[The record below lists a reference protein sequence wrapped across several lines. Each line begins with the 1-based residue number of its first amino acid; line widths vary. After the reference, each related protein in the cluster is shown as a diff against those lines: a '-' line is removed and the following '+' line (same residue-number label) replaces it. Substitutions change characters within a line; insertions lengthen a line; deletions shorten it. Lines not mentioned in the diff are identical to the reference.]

1 MITNYFK
8 IAWRN
13 LLRNKFFS
21 IINIFGLAIGLCS
34 FLLISLYVID
44 ELSYDSHFKDADRMF
59 RINSDIKFGGTNMKM
74 SQSADPM
81 GAVLKKDY
89 PQVEQYAR
97 IYTNEGQDFV
107 KKGAEYVVE
116 NRIAYADS
124 TFFDMFSIPVLVG
137 NGKNALDKPNTVVI
151 SASLAKKY
159 FNSTDVVGKTL
170 EIGATKPILYNITA
184 VFEDL
189 PANTHFHFD
198 IILSMDNVNYGFGNF
213 LSHNFNT
220 YIKLSEG
227 TDYKSFN
234 KNFDQVIDRY
244 ILPQAQQF
252 MEIKTMD
259 DFRNSGNELKY
270 SLFPMTDIHLKSDR
284 SFEIE
289 VRGNI
294 QYVYIFGAVA
304 FFLLFIACINFMNL
318 STARSAGRAKEVGIR
333 KVLGTERKSL
343 LAQFFSESVLT
354 SYLSLLIAL
363 FIMALALPVFNEVA
377 AKAFSLS
384 AFLNPILIIILLVL
398 PLITGTLAGFYPAIF
413 LSSFKPIEVLK
424 SKINPGL
431 SKSNLRSV
439 LVTSQFV
446 ISLTLIIGT
455 IIVYQQLDF
464 IKTKN
469 IGYNKEQ
476 VLILDGT
483 SSLGTNQD
491 AFKNE
496 VMEMSGVQNGS
507 QSNYL
512 PVSNSSRSD
521 NTFSK
526 EAVMTE
532 ANGLNMQVWKIDYNY
547 IPVLGME
554 IEKGRNFSKEFGAD
568 SSAVIINETASEMLG
583 YSDPIGKSIYTS
595 DGNSS
600 NQNIK
605 LAIVGVV
612 KNFNFESLR
621 ENIGPLCF
629 RLGNS
634 KNTLIFK
641 VNTGDL
647 AQLVDQIES
656 KWNAFAPD
664 MPFSY
669 RFLDDSFDEMYRAET
684 RIGKVALIFSF
695 LTILIA
701 CLGLFG
707 LVTYL
712 TEQRVKEIG
721 IRKVLGANE
730 LRIVILILKNFLKL
744 VFLAIVIACPL
755 AYYFMKNWL
764 DDFTYRIPISW
775 WVFVLAGLVA
785 ITISLLTVS
794 YHAIKASLVNP
805 VKSLRS
811 E

>member
-1 MITNYFK
+1 
-8 IAWRN
+8 
-13 LLRNKFFS
+13 
-21 IINIFGLAIGLCS
+21 
-34 FLLISLYVID
+34 
-44 ELSYDSHFKDADRMF
+44 
-59 RINSDIKFGGTNMKM
+59 
-74 SQSADPM
+74 
-81 GAVLKKDY
+81 
-89 PQVEQYAR
+89 
-97 IYTNEGQDFV
+97 
-107 KKGAEYVVE
+107 
-116 NRIAYADS
+116 
-124 TFFDMFSIPVLVG
+124 
-137 NGKNALDKPNTVVI
+137 
-151 SASLAKKY
+151 
-159 FNSTDVVGKTL
+159 
-170 EIGATKPILYNITA
+170 
-184 VFEDL
+184 
-189 PANTHFHFD
+189 
-198 IILSMDNVNYGFGNF
+198 
-213 LSHNFNT
+213 
-220 YIKLSEG
+220 
-227 TDYKSFN
+227 
-234 KNFDQVIDRY
+234 
-244 ILPQAQQF
+244 
-252 MEIKTMD
+252 
-259 DFRNSGNELKY
+259 
-270 SLFPMTDIHLKSDR
+270 
-284 SFEIE
+284 
-289 VRGNI
+289 
-294 QYVYIFGAVA
+294 
-304 FFLLFIACINFMNL
+304 
-318 STARSAGRAKEVGIR
+318 
-333 KVLGTERKSL
+333 

-496 VMEMSGVQNGS
+496 VLEMSGVQNGS

-583 YSDPIGKSIYTS
+583 YSDPIGKSLYTS

-730 LRIVILILKNFLKL
+730 LSIVILILKNFLKL

-811 E
+811 K